1 MIRSFRHKGVEKF
14 FTTGSKKGIQPEHAR
29 RLKHILFRLHSA
41 ENVYDMNFP
50 GAELHRLK
58 GDLKD
63 RWAVKVSGNWRVIFR
78 FERGQAWE
86 VDYDD
91 YH

>member
-1 MIRSFRHKGVEKF
+1 MS
-14 FTTGSKKGIQPEHAR
+14 S
-29 RLKHILFRLHSA
+29 SC
-41 ENVYDMNFP
+41 P

-63 RWAVKVSGNWRVIFR
+63 RWAVKVSGSWRVIFR
-78 FERGQAWE
+78 FEQGQAWE